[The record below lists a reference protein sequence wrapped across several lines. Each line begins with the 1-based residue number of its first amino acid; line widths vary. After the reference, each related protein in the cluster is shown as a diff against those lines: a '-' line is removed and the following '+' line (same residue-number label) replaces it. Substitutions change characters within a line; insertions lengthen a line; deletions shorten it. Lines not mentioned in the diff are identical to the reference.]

1 MIEDDTGSY
10 TNVDVDEDEDGD
22 GDGKWV
28 NAPQNENLKSCV

>member
-22 GDGKWV
+22 GKWV